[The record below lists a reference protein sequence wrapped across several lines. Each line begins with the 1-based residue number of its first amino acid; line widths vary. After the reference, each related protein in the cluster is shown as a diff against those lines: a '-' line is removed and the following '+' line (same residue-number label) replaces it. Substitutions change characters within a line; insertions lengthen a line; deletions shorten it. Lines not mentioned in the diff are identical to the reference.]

1 MFIKHP
7 IPKKYIKTLFEQ
19 ARTQI
24 VQYQKEFDVK
34 CSINIIFQ
42 GFNDDIVHPVK
53 LWFNKSTNCFY
64 LEFSNN
70 FLINSEEK
78 VQKLFVRYFICTNEN
93 GSFKTYDDT
102 LIEFHKIKSCY
113 YDATMINNYLIG
125 EQKVKDN
132 IYCNKCH
139 KSFYISEDNDIY
151 SNIKDYRCDCGGE
164 LSYTN
169 NIEEIRSKY
178 INPSNQSFSYNKEFF
193 KSIVYTEEDYKSFH
207 AFIKDKKRISRMN
220 LLPEIIRAIDNQEY
234 TLLNMYNLAFPK
246 AYCIT
251 HHYIKAKYRQIIEQ
265 HCPPTMQYKKKTK
278 KNSLFQDDIKIK
290 KSLNRSDYSCSDNMF
305 NKLLCY
311 NNSRHCVKT
320 LKEILIPAI
329 NDNETKIID
338 TLYNIDK
345 QVIEKTKKYL
355 RKYEKQ
361 YLVNWEKEH
370 EYTV

>member
-1 MFIKHP
+1 M
-7 IPKKYIKTLFEQ
+7 
-19 ARTQI
+19 
-24 VQYQKEFDVK
+24 
-34 CSINIIFQ
+34 
-42 GFNDDIVHPVK
+42 
-53 LWFNKSTNCFY
+53 
-64 LEFSNN
+64 SN
-70 FLINSEEK
+70 
-78 VQKLFVRYFICTNEN
+78 
-93 GSFKTYDDT
+93 
-102 LIEFHKIKSCY
+102 
-113 YDATMINNYLIG
+113 
-125 EQKVKDN
+125 
-132 IYCNKCH
+132 
-139 KSFYISEDNDIY
+139 
-151 SNIKDYRCDCGGE
+151 YRE
-164 LSYTN
+164 
-169 NIEEIRSKY
+169 
-178 INPSNQSFSYNKEFF
+178 
-193 KSIVYTEEDYKSFH
+193 
-207 AFIKDKKRISRMN
+207 FIKDKKRISRMN

-234 TLLNMYNLAFPK
+234 TFLNMYNLALSK

-329 NDNETKIID
+329 NNNEIKIID

-361 YLVNWEKEH
+361 YLVDWEKEH